1 MMVPVV
7 LNCCSLT
14 MLNPSQ
20 FRSLITAENCN
31 SGLLAEN
38 VVRSAED
45 FYAFSDV
52 SRGIPI
58 LIPADETVFRFQSED
73 VFSLE
78 LAEISKI
85 IFGVGAANYIGFKTS
100 FCASRFLSRFE
111 IREEFTPD
119 YQQITMQNQNA
130 IAHVRALREKF
141 NRVGAFQTR
150 NIPHFG
156 HQRIMERMLDICD
169 HVVVNPVLG
178 PKKTG
183 DATIECL
190 NSVFGD
196 FFTSRFEGR
205 ISFMPVFSNMYYAGP
220 REAVHHAILRR
231 NMGFTNFS
239 VGRDHA
245 GAENFYD
252 PKAAPI
258 LLAKV
263 EKKLGI
269 DVFCH
274 MGAKY
279 CQACE
284 EFVIVGEC
292 CHSENEMR
300 DVAGSHFRNA
310 IVNGQFFE
318 FADKD
323 MQEYVFQHVTN
334 IIET

>member
-1 MMVPVV
+1 
-7 LNCCSLT
+7 

-20 FRSLITAENCN
+20 LRSLITAENCM

-38 VVRSAED
+38 VVRSAAD
-45 FYAFSDV
+45 FHAFSDV

-58 LIPADETVFRFQSED
+58 LIPADETVFRFQSKD
-73 VFSLE
+73 VFSLD
-78 LAEISKI
+78 LTEIYETI
-85 IFGVGAANYIGFKTS
+85 YGRGASNYIGFKTS
-100 FCASRFLSRFE
+100 FCTSRFLSRFE
-111 IREEFTPD
+111 ICEEFLAD
-119 YQQITMQNQNA
+119 YQHISTQNQKA
-130 IAHVRALREKF
+130 IAYVKGLREKF
-141 NRVGAFQTR
+141 NHVGAFQTR

-156 HQRIMERMLDICD
+156 HQKIMERMFDFCD
-169 HVVVNPVLG
+169 HVVINPVVG
-178 PKKTG
+178 PKKAG

-196 FFTSRFEGR
+196 FFTSRFGGR

-231 NMGFTNFS
+231 NMGFTHFS

-252 PKAAPI
+252 PKAAPK
-258 LLAKV
+258 LLADV
-263 EKKLGI
+263 KKQLGI

-279 CQACE
+279 CQACDD
-284 EFVIVGEC
+284 FVIVGEC
-292 CHSENEMR
+292 CHDEDEMH
-300 DVAGSHFRNA
+300 DVAGSNFREA
-310 IVNGQFFE
+310 IISGRYFE

-323 MQEYVFQHVTN
+323 MQEHVFGHVTN

>member
-1 MMVPVV
+1 
-7 LNCCSLT
+7 

-20 FRSLITAENCN
+20 LRSVITAENCN
-31 SGLLAEN
+31 SGLLAGN
-38 VVRSAED
+38 VVRSAAE
-45 FYAFSDV
+45 FHAFGDV

-58 LIPADETVFRFQSED
+58 LIPADETVFCFQSKD
-73 VFSLE
+73 IFSLG
-78 LAEISKI
+78 LTEIYETI
-85 IFGVGAANYIGFKTS
+85 YGCDAANYIGFKTS
-100 FCASRFLSRFE
+100 FRTSRFLSRFE
-111 IREEFTPD
+111 IREEFAAD
-119 YQQITMQNQNA
+119 YQQISMQNQKA
-130 IAHVRALREKF
+130 IAHVKGLREKF
-141 NRVGAFQTR
+141 NHVGAFQTR

-156 HQRIMERMLDICD
+156 HQRIIERMLEACD

-178 PKKTG
+178 PKKAG

-190 NSVFGD
+190 SSVFGD
-196 FFTSRFEGR
+196 FFTSRFGGR

-231 NMGFTNFS
+231 NIGFTHFS

-252 PKAAPI
+252 PKAAPK
-258 LLAKV
+258 LLSALKTQ
-263 EKKLGI
+263 LGI

-279 CQACE
+279 CQACND
-284 EFVIVGEC
+284 FVIVGEC
-292 CHSENEMR
+292 CHDEDEML
-300 DVAGSHFRNA
+300 DVAGSHFRDA

-323 MQEYVFQHVTN
+323 MQEYVLQHVTN

>member
-1 MMVPVV
+1 
-7 LNCCSLT
+7 

-20 FRSLITAENCN
+20 LRSLITAENCL

-38 VVRSAED
+38 VVRSAAD
-45 FYAFSDV
+45 FHAFSDV

-58 LIPADETVFRFQSED
+58 LTPADETVFRFQSKD
-73 VFSLE
+73 VFSLD
-78 LAEISKI
+78 LAEIYKTIYGRGS
-85 IFGVGAANYIGFKTS
+85 ANYIGFKTS
-100 FCASRFLSRFE
+100 FCTSLFLSRFE
-111 IREEFTPD
+111 IREEFSAD
-119 YQQITMQNQNA
+119 YQNISMQNQKA
-130 IAHVRALREKF
+130 IAHVKGLREKF
-141 NRVGAFQTR
+141 NYVGAFQTR

-156 HQRIMERMLDICD
+156 HQKIMERMFDFCD

-178 PKKTG
+178 PKKAG

-196 FFTSRFEGR
+196 FFTSRFGGR

-231 NMGFTNFS
+231 NMGFTHFS

-252 PKAAPI
+252 PKAAPK
-258 LLAKV
+258 LLADV
-263 EKKLGI
+263 KKQLGI

-279 CQACE
+279 CQACDD
-284 EFVIVGEC
+284 FVIVGEC
-292 CHSENEMR
+292 CHPEDEMR
-300 DVAGSHFRNA
+300 DVAGSHFRDA
-310 IVNGQFFE
+310 IVNGRFFE

-323 MQEYVFQHVTN
+323 MQEYVFRHVTN

>member
-1 MMVPVV
+1 
-7 LNCCSLT
+7 

-20 FRSLITAENCN
+20 LRSLITAENCN

-38 VVRSAED
+38 VVRSTAD
-45 FYAFSDV
+45 FHAFADI

-58 LIPADETVFRFQSED
+58 LIPADETVFRFNSAD

-78 LAEISKI
+78 LREIHETVY
-85 IFGVGAANYIGFKTS
+85 GAGAANYIGFKTS
-100 FCASRFLSRFE
+100 FCTSRFLSQFE
-111 IREEFTPD
+111 IREEFVAD
-119 YQQITMQNQNA
+119 YQQISVQNQKA
-130 IAHVRALREKF
+130 IAHVEGLREKF
-141 NRVGAFQTR
+141 DNVGAFQTR

-169 HVVVNPVLG
+169 HLVVNPVLG
-178 PKKTG
+178 PKKAG

-196 FFTSRFEGR
+196 FFTLKFGGR
-205 ISFMPVFSNMYYAGP
+205 ISFMPIFSNMYYAGP
-220 REAVHHAILRR
+220 REAVHHAKLRR

-252 PKAAPI
+252 PKAAPN
-258 LLAKV
+258 LLADL
-263 EKKLGI
+263 KKQLGI

-274 MGAKY
+274 FGAKY
-279 CQACE
+279 CEACHD
-284 EFVIVGEC
+284 FVIVGEC
-292 CHSENEMR
+292 CHSEDTML
-300 DVAGSHFRNA
+300 DVAGSQFREA

-323 MQEYVFQHVTN
+323 MQEYVFQHVTD